1 MRTQFTPIN
10 NAFRPNVGLVV
21 KNEKGLYWTGERQNY
36 KDSWQWPQG
45 GIDSGEMP
53 LEAAWRELR
62 EETGLT
68 EKEVELVA
76 ESPFWLTYEVP
87 RTKPTFFG
95 YRGQAQKWFFFRYKG
110 LDEDAEKLALAS
122 EDFQKEFSAFKWQ
135 KWETFYPQVVGFKQ
149 PLYVQ
154 VKEWIDSLEGP
165 GVETELSFDSFIWK
179 GKIEDIE
186 MVRTSLQYANWIK
199 RMDQRFKIE
208 EIRVQ
213 AVDRR
218 HNGGLLFAKL
228 FVKAF
233 DQEGRQVPGAVL
245 LRGDASAVLIVIN
258 CEGEKYT
265 VIVRQP
271 RFAAGIYETK
281 EIPAGMLD
289 DSTDKL
295 TTAIREVKE
304 ETGLEITK
312 ENVTD
317 LGGFFPTYGI
327 SDEIIFLFAAE
338 IEMTKPELEALKG
351 RICGC
356 PDENE
361 KIRVEIIP
369 LKELSQVTDDPKSL
383 MAYWRYLSKNS

>member
-1 MRTQFTPIN
+1 MTPIN

-21 KNEKGLYWTGERQNY
+21 MNGKGLFWTGERLNF
-36 KDSWQWPQG
+36 KGSWQWPQG
-45 GIDSGEMP
+45 GIDSGETP
-53 LEAAWRELR
+53 RDAAWRELR

-68 EKEVELVA
+68 EEHVELVA
-76 ESPFWLTYEVP
+76 ETPVWLTYEVP
-87 RTKPTFFG
+87 RTRPTFFG
-95 YRGQAQKWFFFRYKG
+95 YRGQTQKWFLFRYKG
-110 LDEDAEKLALAS
+110 ADEEAKKLAMES
-122 EDFQKEFSAFKWQ
+122 EDFQKEFSDFKWQ
-135 KWETFYPQVVGFKQ
+135 TWEAFYPLVVGFKQ
-149 PLYVQ
+149 PLYVW
-154 VKEWIDSLEGP
+154 VKKWIDQLEKP
-165 GVETELSFDSFIWK
+165 NIETELSFDSFIWK
-179 GKIEDIE
+179 GAPDDIE

-271 RFAAGIYETK
+271 RFAAGLYETK

-304 ETGLEITK
+304 ETGIDIPK

-327 SDEIIFLFAAE
+327 SDEIIFLFSAE
-338 IEMTKPELEALKG
+338 IDLTKEALESIKG

-369 LKELSQVTDDPKSL
+369 LKDLSKVTDDPKSL
-383 MAYWRYLSKNS
+383 MAYWRYLSKNR

>member
-1 MRTQFTPIN
+1 MRQQLTPIN

-21 KNEKGLYWTGERQNY
+21 MNEKGLYWTGERQNF
-36 KDSWQWPQG
+36 KGSWQWPQG
-45 GIDSGEMP
+45 GIDSGETP
-53 LEAAWRELR
+53 REAAWRELR

-68 EKEVELVA
+68 ENEVELVS
-76 ESPFWLTYEVP
+76 ECPFWLTYEVP
-87 RTKPTFFG
+87 RNKPTFFG
-95 YRGQAQKWFFFRYKG
+95 YRGQAQKWFLFRSKG
-110 LDEDAEKLALAS
+110 KDEDAEKIAFAS
-122 EDFQKEFSAFKWQ
+122 EDFQKEFSAFAWRS
-135 KWETFYPQVVGFKQ
+135 WEDFFPLVVGFKQ
-149 PLYVQ
+149 PLYLE
-154 VKEWIDSLEGP
+154 VKKWIESLDET
-165 GVETELSFDSFIWK
+165 GVEEETTFDSFIWK
-179 GKIEDIE
+179 GRKEDIE
-186 MVRTSLQYANWIK
+186 MVRTSIQYANWIK

-218 HNGGLLFAKL
+218 HSGGLLFAKL
-228 FVKAF
+228 FVKAY

-245 LRGDASAVLIVIN
+245 LRGDASAVLIVIR

-271 RFAAGIYETK
+271 RFAAGLYETK

-295 TTAIREVKE
+295 TTAIREVME

-338 IEMTKPELEALKG
+338 INLTKEELDSLKG

-369 LKELSQVTDDPKSL
+369 LRSLSEVTDDPKSL

>member
-1 MRTQFTPIN
+1 MRTQMTPIN
-10 NAFRPNVGLVV
+10 NAFRPCVGLVV
-21 KNEKGLYWTGERQNY
+21 INEDSLFWTGERLSF
-36 KDSWQWPQG
+36 KGSWQWPQG
-45 GIDSGEMP
+45 GIDPGETP
-53 LEAAWRELR
+53 REAAWRELK

-68 EKEVELVA
+68 ENEVELTA
-76 ESPFWLTYEVP
+76 ECPFWLTYEVP
-87 RTKPTFFG
+87 RNKPTFFG
-95 YRGQAQKWFFFRYKG
+95 YRGQTQKWFLFRYKG
-110 LDEDAEKLALAS
+110 DPKEALDLAKNS
-122 EDFQKEFSAFKWQ
+122 EDFEKEFSAFEWR
-135 KWETFYPQVVGFKQ
+135 KWEDFYPYVVGFKQ
-149 PLYVQ
+149 PLYVRI
-154 VKEWIDSLEGP
+154 KEWIDSLTGNDLE
-165 GVETELSFDSFIWK
+165 EESSFDSFTWK
-179 GKIEDIE
+179 GRKEDIE
-186 MVRTSLQYANWIK
+186 MVRTSLQYKNWIR
-199 RMDQRFKIE
+199 RMDQRFSIK
-208 EIRVQ
+208 EITVQ

-228 FVKAF
+228 FVQAF
-233 DQEGRQVPGAVL
+233 DQDGRQVPGAVL
-245 LRGDASAVLIVIN
+245 MRGDASAVLIVIN

-271 RFAAGIYETK
+271 RFAAGLYETK

-295 TTAIREVKE
+295 TTAVREVKE
-304 ETGLEITK
+304 ETGLEIAK

-338 IEMTKPELEALKG
+338 IDLTKEELDSLKG

-356 PDENE
+356 QDENE

-369 LKELSQVTDDPKSL
+369 LRDLSKVTDDPKSL

>member
-1 MRTQFTPIN
+1 MRQQLTPIN

-21 KNEKGLYWTGERQNY
+21 MNEKGLYWTGERQNF
-36 KDSWQWPQG
+36 KGSWQWPQG
-45 GIDSGEMP
+45 GIDSGETP
-53 LEAAWRELR
+53 REAAWRELR

-68 EKEVELVA
+68 ENEVELVS
-76 ESPFWLTYEVP
+76 ECPFWLTYEVP
-87 RTKPTFFG
+87 RNKPTFFG
-95 YRGQAQKWFFFRYKG
+95 YRGQAQKWFLFLYKG
-110 LDEDAEKLALAS
+110 KDEDAEKIAFAS
-122 EDFQKEFSAFKWQ
+122 EDFQKEFSAFAWRS
-135 KWETFYPQVVGFKQ
+135 WEDFFPLVVGFKQ
-149 PLYVQ
+149 PLYLE
-154 VKEWIDSLEGP
+154 VKKWIESLDET
-165 GVETELSFDSFIWK
+165 GVEEETTFDSFIWK
-179 GKIEDIE
+179 GRKEDIE
-186 MVRTSLQYANWIK
+186 MVRTSIQYANWIK

-218 HNGGLLFAKL
+218 HSGGLLFAKL
-228 FVKAF
+228 FVKAY

-245 LRGDASAVLIVIN
+245 LRGDASAVLIVIR

-271 RFAAGIYETK
+271 RFAAGLYETK

-295 TTAIREVKE
+295 TTAIREVME

-338 IEMTKPELEALKG
+338 INLTKEELESLKG

-369 LKELSQVTDDPKSL
+369 LRSLSEVTDDPKSL

>member
-154 VKEWIDSLEGP
+154 VKEWIDSLESP

-383 MAYWRYLSKNS
+383 MAYWRYLAKNG

>member
-1 MRTQFTPIN
+1 MRTQMTPIN

-21 KNEKGLYWTGERQNY
+21 MNGKGLFWTGERLNF
-36 KDSWQWPQG
+36 KGSWQWPQG
-45 GIDSGEMP
+45 GIDSGETP
-53 LEAAWRELR
+53 RDAAWRELR

-68 EKEVELVA
+68 EEHVELVA
-76 ESPFWLTYEVP
+76 ETPVWLTYEVP
-87 RTKPTFFG
+87 RTRPTFFG
-95 YRGQAQKWFFFRYKG
+95 YRGQTQKWFLFRYKG
-110 LDEDAEKLALAS
+110 ADEEAKKLAMES
-122 EDFQKEFSAFKWQ
+122 EDFQKEFSDFKWQ
-135 KWETFYPQVVGFKQ
+135 TWEAFYPLVVGFKQ
-149 PLYVQ
+149 PLYVW
-154 VKEWIDSLEGP
+154 VKKWIDQLEKP
-165 GVETELSFDSFIWK
+165 NIETELSFDSFIWK
-179 GKIEDIE
+179 GAPDDIE

-271 RFAAGIYETK
+271 RFAAGLYETK

-304 ETGLEITK
+304 ETGIDIPK

-327 SDEIIFLFAAE
+327 SDEIIFLFSAE
-338 IEMTKPELEALKG
+338 ITMTKQELESLKG

-356 PDENE
+356 PDEHE
-361 KIRVEIIP
+361 KIRVEIIT
-369 LKELSQVTDDPKSL
+369 LKDLSKVTDDPKSL
-383 MAYWRYLSKNS
+383 MAYWRYLSKNR

>member
-295 TTAIREVKE
+295 TTAIREVME

-383 MAYWRYLSKNS
+383 MAYWRYLAKNG

>member
-383 MAYWRYLSKNS
+383 MAYWRYLAKNG

>member
-218 HNGGLLFAKL
+218 HSGGLLFAKL

-295 TTAIREVKE
+295 TTAIREVME

-383 MAYWRYLSKNS
+383 MAYWRYLAKNG

>member
-1 MRTQFTPIN
+1 MRTQMTPIN

-21 KNEKGLYWTGERQNY
+21 MNGKGLFWTGERLNF
-36 KDSWQWPQG
+36 KGSWQWPQG
-45 GIDSGEMP
+45 GIDSGETP
-53 LEAAWRELR
+53 RDAAWRELR

-68 EKEVELVA
+68 EEHVELVA
-76 ESPFWLTYEVP
+76 ETPVWLTYEVP
-87 RTKPTFFG
+87 RTRPTFFG
-95 YRGQAQKWFFFRYKG
+95 YRGQTQKWFLFRYKG
-110 LDEDAEKLALAS
+110 ADEEAKKLAMES
-122 EDFQKEFSAFKWQ
+122 EDFQKEFSDFKWQ
-135 KWETFYPQVVGFKQ
+135 TWEAFYPLVVGFKQ
-149 PLYVQ
+149 PLYVW
-154 VKEWIDSLEGP
+154 VKKWIDQLEKP
-165 GVETELSFDSFIWK
+165 NIETELSFDSFIWK
-179 GKIEDIE
+179 GAPDDIE

-271 RFAAGIYETK
+271 RFAAGLYETK

-304 ETGLEITK
+304 ETGIDIPK

-327 SDEIIFLFAAE
+327 SDEIIFLFSAE
-338 IEMTKPELEALKG
+338 IDLTKEALESIKG

-369 LKELSQVTDDPKSL
+369 LKDLSKVTDDPKSL
-383 MAYWRYLSKNS
+383 MAYWRYLSKNR

>member
-1 MRTQFTPIN
+1 MRTQMTPIN

-21 KNEKGLYWTGERQNY
+21 MNGKGLFWTGERLNF
-36 KDSWQWPQG
+36 KGSWQWPQG
-45 GIDSGEMP
+45 GIDSGETP
-53 LEAAWRELR
+53 RDAAWRELR

-68 EKEVELVA
+68 EENVELVA
-76 ESPFWLTYEVP
+76 ETPVWLTYEVP
-87 RTKPTFFG
+87 RTRPTFFG
-95 YRGQAQKWFFFRYKG
+95 YRGQTQKWFLFRYKG
-110 LDEDAEKLALAS
+110 ADEEARELAMES
-122 EDFQKEFSAFKWQ
+122 EDFQKEFSDFKWQ
-135 KWETFYPQVVGFKQ
+135 TWEAFYPLVVGFKQ
-149 PLYVQ
+149 PLYVW
-154 VKEWIDSLEGP
+154 VKKWIDQLEKP
-165 GVETELSFDSFIWK
+165 NIETELSFDSFIWK
-179 GKIEDIE
+179 GAPDDIE

-271 RFAAGIYETK
+271 RFAAGLYETK

-327 SDEIIFLFAAE
+327 SDEIIFLFSAE
-338 IEMTKPELEALKG
+338 IDLTKEELESLKG

-356 PDENE
+356 PDEHE

-369 LKELSQVTDDPKSL
+369 LKDLSKVTDDPKSL
-383 MAYWRYLSKNS
+383 MAYWRYLSKR